1 MKDDS
6 RKSYQE
12 SLDRLKDIVKEVQNK
27 DLELE
32 ESLDLLEE
40 GVRLA
45 NQCIGRVDVPETLD
59 NVEQNI
65 ETEEQDRKKD
75 VKEEEDNETGLS

>member
-45 NQCIGRVDVPETLD
+45 NQCIGRVDVPETID

-65 ETEEQDRKKD
+65 ETEEQERKKD